1 MSDALVQ
8 EIRVRTLGM
17 PTVIKDL
24 EKINTNLVKLNQ
36 TAAQANFGKALE
48 PLTRSVGE
56 LNRTLVA
63 QGRQTQTLYRG
74 IEDQMR
80 KLASE
85 TARAAKAQT
94 DLSKKLADTGKAASQ
109 AGNNLNA
116 MKTKVSDIGKN
127 VRFNEYVKGMA
138 DFAAGVKLSDNRL
151 KELLR
156 TTQQIRELRRLMNE
170 PGGEQAVA
178 ARWGTGFAGYLKGGW
193 AGAHLAQTGALSQ
206 EVEQRT
212 RMTSDLLR
220 RQAAISNHLHSA
232 WRGMAAAAGQIW
244 LSWGNFLPMMA
255 TLAPTLAVIKSTS
268 VNREFGW
275 QMMQVG
281 AAAEIGNQQVQELS
295 RTLLEM
301 GGGGFTQGPVQM
313 ADALRILAQAGLDTQ
328 QALAALPSVLN
339 LAMVAGTSDADAATF
354 AAGLRYPFGLF
365 DQDSLQAGIDQTAKA
380 AAVSQTSI
388 EQMMQSMKQAAPA
401 AAKFGLSVTDVST
414 ALAALAQVNIT
425 GSAGGTAMKNLLTD
439 LAGRTEKSRA
449 ALQALGISAYDAA
462 GMVKPFSLIISELQ
476 EKFRT
481 MTDRDKQRW
490 MKAFLDERGMRAA
503 DVLLNLTTEQF
514 RKLHA
519 EIARG
524 AENMGYT
531 TIQAQR
537 LGETAEGSFRKMK
550 AAWETTFAVVGG
562 ESESP
567 FKGLMEGLTHL
578 ANRPDVINGLTGISQ
593 AMLSVAKAGV
603 TTLSVLSAAAPAL
616 HGAAAAATVLA
627 AAYAGKLV
635 LGSKL
640 VASGLAA
647 MTLAAK
653 VATGQ
658 VTLLSVKATGLTAVM
673 AALKASMLAHP
684 VGWIVGAAAAATGLY
699 VAFQSATGKVNEFG
713 LAVRGIRKDLGAVS
727 TELYDAFN
735 KTGAGKTIDV
745 ALGIDTETGKHVD
758 AAYQARLTGASQ
770 AAVLSL
776 KHTAEAYRHNLSS
789 IMSTTQS
796 EIEKAHTHM
805 KESIV
810 ATARH
815 HIEQEILIRD
825 RRNTL
830 LTTQLQD
837 LDKMLAG
844 QQELSQQDRDL
855 RMSFEREIYQNAI
868 RLMDLR
874 TQYAMEKLR
883 EIRAEAVATASL
895 WDRVFNPNVRRDE
908 GVEQRLRDYNRA
920 REEGR
925 NLTADQHRLLGES
938 LRLQQEGKSQE
949 EANRQAAMMVYGAS
963 MSASTLK
970 DAGDYFKRGTAEF
983 WQEQIKSDPN
993 KVALMLKNY
1002 DEDYRRTR
1010 ANLQNQV
1017 QAGNTGIL
1025 SRVFGSN
1032 KSAVQAEIAQKQL
1045 NQLEANHR
1053 ETLAI
1058 RDALSKQVT
1067 AHLKQET
1074 SHATRRAQVEVDT
1087 TTSPGDPPGRS
1098 RQSHVT
1104 PYSPID
1110 SKLSLEAAEQ
1120 ARKQALEDVQRQN
1133 RLLGF
1138 ALESSLKTYTSTL
1151 EPLVREQAAKK
1162 ADEYRKQANDI
1173 RRKLAN
1179 GLSASDTV
1187 KAQADL
1193 ALLEQR
1199 IRDLSDVGGVDL
1211 GVAIQK
1217 TTTTLKDAAGALS
1230 AQATQN
1236 GEVFGRMFN
1245 GNFSV
1250 SSPFGP
1256 RTHPRTGQ
1264 RHFHQGTDFR
1274 TPVGTPLLAP
1284 FSGTVVDNRYQA
1296 RRGANGKLIGWGNLI
1311 TIQDETGVQYQ
1322 ANHLRELSHLKVGQR
1337 VNQGDV
1343 IGYSGNSGGSTGPHL
1358 DAIVR
1363 DAAGKLLDVTQVL
1376 GKSLNQIAGSS
1387 SGAGVSST
1395 EFTETQITAANT
1407 VRGAELSRMLAEAQ
1421 NSADKEV
1428 ATQANRLALATTVKE
1443 EEHRLQLQMEQLENL
1458 RSMGALETEQYVA
1471 VKMMLE
1477 TERLKFEQQ
1486 KQITIAKSQDV
1497 YTEQELQ
1504 KYMELTTA
1512 ELDRQLEKLQQQ
1524 EELRQKSLSWRTGVQ
1539 GSLSRITGEATNY
1552 AKFAGSQIDS
1562 VVGHLT
1568 TAFENL
1574 ATTGKLNFRELTVSI
1589 LNGLAKIYMQMA
1601 MMQLVS
1607 AVGGWFTGGSA
1618 AYGNFY
1624 SSGSPNFTTW
1634 MGSMGT
1640 SSGLTLTASR
1650 GAAFTGGGHLTAFAS
1665 GGVVSSPTYF
1675 NYAGGRGLMG
1685 EQGAEAIVPLSRMA
1699 NGNLGVSM
1707 QGLGG
1712 GTIVNAPITVNMV
1725 VNQDGS
1731 SETEVS
1737 SATANKIAERFRGM
1751 IDEGIVQALREDGL
1765 IDTAIRGRQS

>member
-1 MSDALVQ
+1 MSDAIVQ

-36 TAAQANFGKALE
+36 TATQANFGKALE
-48 PLTRSVGE
+48 PLTKSVRD
-56 LNRTLVA
+56 LNQLMA
-63 QGRQTQTLYRG
+63 IHGRDTQAFYRD
-74 IEDQMR
+74 ISSQLQH
-80 KLASE
+80 LATSS
-85 TARAAKAQT
+85 ANAAKAQAT
-94 DLSKKLADTGKAASQ
+94 LNRQMADTAKAADQ
-109 AGNNLNA
+109 AGSSLNA
-116 MKTKVSDIGKN
+116 MKSKVSDIGKN
-127 VRFNEYVKGMA
+127 IRFGEYVKGMS

-151 KELLR
+151 KDLLR
-156 TTQQIRELRRLMNE
+156 TAQQIKELRSLMNDDA
-170 PGGEQAVA
+170 GAKAVS
-178 ARWGTGFAGYLKGGW
+178 ARWGTGFADYLRGDLAKT
-193 AGAHLAQTGALSQ
+193 HLAQVGALTQ
-206 EVEQRT
+206 EVERRT
-212 RMTSDLLR
+212 RVTSDLLR
-220 RQAAISNHLHSA
+220 RQAALSSHLHSA

-301 GGGGFTQGPVQM
+301 GGGRFTQGPVQM

-462 GMVKPFSLIISELQ
+462 GMVKPFSRIIGELQ

-531 TIQAQR
+531 TIQAER

-567 FKGLMEGLTHL
+567 FKGLMQGLTNL
-578 ANRPDVINGLTGISQ
+578 ASRPDVINSLSSISNL
-593 AMLSVAKAGV
+593 MLGVAKAGV
-603 TTLSVLSAAAPAL
+603 TTLGVLSQLSPVL
-616 HGAAAAATVLA
+616 HGTAAAAAVLG
-627 AAYAGKLV
+627 AAYVGKLV
-635 LGSKL
+635 LGST
-640 VASGLAA
+640 AA
-647 MTLAAK
+647 AAALGTLKSVMTATTLQTAALG
-653 VATGQ
+653 A
-658 VTLLSVKATGLTAVM
+658 KATSLTAVM
-673 AALKASMLAHP
+673 AALKASMLTHP
-684 VGWIVGAAAAATGLY
+684 IGWLVGATAAAAGLY
-699 VAFQSATGKVNEFG
+699 VAFQSATDKANEFG

-727 TELYDAFN
+727 TEVYDAFN
-735 KTGAGKTIDV
+735 KAGAGKSIDI
-745 ALGIDTETGKHVD
+745 ALGIDTETGKHFD

-776 KHTAEAYRHNLSS
+776 KHTAEAYRHNLSA
-789 IMSTTQS
+789 IMSTTQA
-796 EIEKAHTHM
+796 EIDKTRLHLQ
-805 KESIV
+805 ESLV
-810 ATARH
+810 ANTRH
-815 HIEQEILIRD
+815 RIEQEILVRD

-837 LDKMLAG
+837 LDKMLAS
-844 QQELSQQDRDL
+844 QQELTQQDRDL
-855 RMSFEREIYQNAI
+855 RLSFEREIYQNAI

-883 EIRAEAVATASL
+883 EMRAEMVATASL
-895 WDRVFNPNVRRDE
+895 WERMTNPSVRRDE
-908 GVEQRLRDYNRA
+908 GVEQRLADYERA

-925 NLTADQHRLLGES
+925 VLTADQQRLLGES
-938 LRLQQEGKSQE
+938 LRLQREGRSPSD
-949 EANRQAAMMVYGAS
+949 ANRQAAMMVYGTS
-963 MSASTLK
+963 LSTAALRG
-970 DAGDYFKRGTAEF
+970 AAEYFRQGTPQF
-983 WQEQIKSDPN
+983 WQDQIKSDPA
-993 KVALMLKNY
+993 KVALMLKTY
-1002 DEDYRRTR
+1002 EEDYSRRVS
-1010 ANLQNQV
+1010 NLQNQMQKLRAV
-1017 QAGNTGIL
+1017 RLTNVEAAEDYAALRRQL
-1025 SRVFGSN
+1025 SRMESDYR
-1032 KSAVQAEIAQKQL
+1032 STES
-1045 NQLEANHR
+1045 
-1053 ETLAI
+1053 I
-1058 RDALSKQVT
+1058 RSSLSKQVSARVRQDT
-1067 AHLKQET
+1067 AQ
-1074 SHATRRAQVEVDT
+1074 STRRAQVEVDT

-1098 RQSHVT
+1098 RQSYVA

-1110 SKLSLEAAEQ
+1110 SKLSLEAAEH
-1120 ARKQALEDVQRQN
+1120 ARKQALDDVQRQN

-1151 EPLVREQAAKK
+1151 EPLVREQAARK
-1162 ADEYRKQANDI
+1162 ADEYRKQADDI

-1179 GLSASDTV
+1179 GLSVSDTV

-1199 IRDLSDVGGVDL
+1199 IRDLSDVGVVDL

-1217 TTTTLKDAAGALS
+1217 TTTTMSSAAAALG
-1230 AQATQN
+1230 AQAHSLRLSTTN
-1236 GEVFGRMFN
+1236 EGLVIKAGGEAQGPALPGTYAAAHLAKQMFGSNLVRFGAFRDASHRGYRSRHNTGEAFDFTPLHSLSQDEKRAMATRLADQLRSMGLVEGAEFKVTYERGGQRN
-1245 GNFSV
+1245 GNGTV
-1250 SSPFGP
+1250 SSADHVHAQI
-1256 RTHPRTGQ
+1256 TSTGQ
-1264 RHFHQGTDFR
+1264 QKMLEHAR
-1274 TPVGTPLLAP
+1274 
-1284 FSGTVVDNRYQA
+1284 SGVSLH
-1296 RRGANGKLIGWGNLI
+1296 GAN
-1311 TIQDETGVQYQ
+1311 
-1322 ANHLRELSHLKVGQR
+1322 S
-1337 VNQGDV
+1337 
-1343 IGYSGNSGGSTGPHL
+1343 
-1358 DAIVR
+1358 
-1363 DAAGKLLDVTQVL
+1363 
-1376 GKSLNQIAGSS
+1376 
-1387 SGAGVSST
+1387 
-1395 EFTETQITAANT
+1395 EFTETQITATNT
-1407 VRGAELSRMLAEAQ
+1407 ARGAELSRMLAEAQ

-1428 ATQANRLALATTVKE
+1428 ATQANRLALATTIKD
-1443 EEHRLQLQMEQLENL
+1443 EEHRLQLQQQQLENL
-1458 RSMGALETEQYVA
+1458 RSMGVLTAEQYA
-1471 VKMMLE
+1471 ASKLQLD
-1477 TERLKFEQQ
+1477 TELLKFEQQ
-1486 KQITIAKSQDV
+1486 KQITTAKAQDV
-1497 YTEQELQ
+1497 YTEQEMQ
-1504 KYMELTTA
+1504 RYMELTTA
-1512 ELDRQLEKLQQQ
+1512 ELDRQLEKLKQQ
-1524 EELRQKSLSWRTGVQ
+1524 EELRQRSLDGRTGVQ
-1539 GSLSRITGEATNY
+1539 ASLSRIANEAANH
-1552 AKFAGSQIDS
+1552 AKFAGSLIDT
-1562 VVGHLT
+1562 VTGHLT
-1568 TAFENL
+1568 TSFENL
-1574 ATTGKLNFRELTVSI
+1574 ATTGKLSFREMTISI
-1589 LNGLAKIYMQMA
+1589 LNDLAKIYMRMS
-1601 MMQLVS
+1601 MMQLISSV
-1607 AVGGWFTGGSA
+1607 VGPFTGG
-1618 AYGNFY
+1618 YGSFG
-1624 SSGSPNFTTW
+1624 SGSEGFGNW
-1634 MGSMGT
+1634 GSLGST
-1640 SSGLTLTASR
+1640 SGLTLTASR
-1650 GAAFTGGGHLTAFAS
+1650 GAAFAGGSLTAFAT

-1675 NYAGGRGLMG
+1675 SYAGGRGLMG

-1765 IDTAIRGRQS
+1765 IDTAIRGRRA